1 MCAAVPGVPMDQI
14 SEWEKLDI
22 LHSDFTSCMVL
33 ELFAHI
39 RISGSKLFLTVNIVT
54 HATKRDGHLNFSKT
68 GKILRNIRVVQSPL
82 KKACLF
88 HRAVYLKKVKSI

>member
-1 MCAAVPGVPMDQI
+1 MCAAVPGVPTDQI

-39 RISGSKLFLTVNIVT
+39 RISGSKLFLTNCKYCDT
-54 HATKRDGHLNFSKT
+54 CNKKRWAPEL
-68 GKILRNIRVVQSPL
+68 
-82 KKACLF
+82 
-88 HRAVYLKKVKSI
+88 